1 MTKWHLAVIAAALAG
16 AVTLGGGIVS
26 TAWSAS
32 PGIIKS
38 LDPDNDGTVDLN
50 EAKAVAARVF
60 DLIDRDKDGTLD
72 RRELRAR
79 VSVRELAAAD
89 ADKDGTLD
97 KREYLALVEQRF
109 RAADPDRDGTIDA
122 RELRSRAGLALLR
135 LLK

>member
-38 LDPDNDGTVDLN
+38 LDPDNDGTMDLN

-60 DLIDRDKDGTLD
+60 DLLDRDKDGTLD

-79 VSVRELAAAD
+79 VSGRELAAAD
-89 ADKDGTLD
+89 PDKDATLD
-97 KREYLALVEQRF
+97 KNEYMALVERRF
-109 RAADPDRDGTIDA
+109 KAADPDKDGTIDA
-122 RELRSRAGLALLR
+122 KELRSRAGFALLH